1 MITVKLSNI
10 IDSTE
15 ALKALMTKPLKA
27 RTAFA
32 VARIAREVEK
42 EYNLF
47 NQSRTELIQKYG
59 EKDENG
65 ELKVT
70 EEGNYTVSKDN
81 IAEFNT
87 SFQELLDTEIEIN
100 AEPVSMDDLG
110 DVDFT
115 PNEVL
120 NLEAFIKMD

>member
-87 SFQELLDTEIEIN
+87 SFQELLDTEIEVN

>member
-15 ALKALMTKPLKA
+15 ALRTLMTKPLKA

-81 IAEFNT
+81 IAEFNA